1 MTYCR
6 GRDLFLAVDQEPSDL
21 ACLGLMLRTCQALRQ
36 VHQAGFV
43 HCDLKPDNV
52 LVETDA
58 DGQPQEVHIIDL
70 GLACRGG
77 HAFPR
82 TARVASKPW
91 YCPCFFDASP
101 MQARCDLVG
110 LAFSLGFLRDVMQR
124 KHEELDALLQRASD
138 AQHERR
144 PSLEELIAL
153 LQRLLREAGA
163 QLPSCPEAPEAQQPA
178 DAAAVQD
185 LSEAPAVEELSQ
197 APEAPKAVDLSEMC
211 RNFRA
216 MNIFRR

>member
-6 GRDLFLAVDQEPSDL
+6 GRDLSVAVDQEPSDR
-21 ACLGLMLRTCQALRQ
+21 ASLGIMLRTCQALRQ

-52 LVETDA
+52 LLELDA
-58 DGQPQEVHIIDL
+58 DGEPQEVHVVDL
-70 GLACRGG
+70 GLACRVG
-77 HAFPR
+77 HSYPR
-82 TARVASKPW
+82 AAPVTRKP
-91 YCPCFFDASP
+91 YFCACFFDGSP
-101 MQARCDLVG
+101 VQARCDVVG
-110 LAFSLGFLRDVMQR
+110 LAATLAFFRNAMSRE
-124 KHEELDALLQRASD
+124 HEELDALLQRASA

-163 QLPSCPEAPEAQQPA
+163 QLPSCCEAAEAQQPA
-178 DAAAVQD
+178 GAASVQD
-185 LSEAPAVEELSQ
+185 ASEAAEAREV
-197 APEAPKAVDLSEMC
+197 PEAVDLGEMC